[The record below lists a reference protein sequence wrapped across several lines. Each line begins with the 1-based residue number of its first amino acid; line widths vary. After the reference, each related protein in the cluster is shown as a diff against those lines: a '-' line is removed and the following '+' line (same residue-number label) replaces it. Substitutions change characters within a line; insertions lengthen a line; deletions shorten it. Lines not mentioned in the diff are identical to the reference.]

1 VSADGEANPTSRRL
15 ITSEGAVQW
24 NFGTT
29 AEVQWQKAGEQCCN
43 ATVIVI
49 NVGPLQSQVA
59 GQRLERFCS
68 SPANHDEQ
76 HRTDYQHDL
85 YQRSPLL

>member
-1 VSADGEANPTSRRL
+1 MGKPILLREDLSLPKAPFNGILERPLRL
-15 ITSEGAVQW
+15 
-24 NFGTT
+24 
-29 AEVQWQKAGEQCCN
+29 QWQKAGEQCCN